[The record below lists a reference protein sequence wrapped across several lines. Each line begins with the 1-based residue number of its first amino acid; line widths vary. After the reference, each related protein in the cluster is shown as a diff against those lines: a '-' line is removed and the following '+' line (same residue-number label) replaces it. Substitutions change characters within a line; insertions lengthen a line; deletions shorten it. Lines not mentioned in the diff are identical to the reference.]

1 MNSPIE
7 PNTLDEVLDAYTLA
21 SQIPNRDILIEY
33 IHRYPQFER
42 ELIDYTM
49 AWMETNKL
57 PSPAEM
63 EPEDTTFIQLGM
75 AAAQQAFHQQEEIKR
90 INSSFRSI
98 LEEAKLRGISA
109 NQFAIVLNLSILLIR
124 KIDLRAITYNTIPF
138 EIIQSFA
145 EILERNVREIA
156 RYLTL
161 PPMQPTT
168 ARYKS
173 SKGPKLDEQR
183 SFFDEVREDHL
194 LSEEQRQYW
203 LSKESRDNDP
213 S

>member
-7 PNTLDEVLDAYTLA
+7 PNPLVEVLDAYT
-21 SQIPNRDILIEY
+21 STPQIQNRDILIEY
-33 IHRYPQFER
+33 IRRYPQFEQ

-49 AWMETNKL
+49 VWMESNHL
-57 PSPAEM
+57 PSPAEL
-63 EPEDTTFIQLGM
+63 EPEDITFIQLGM
-75 AAAQQAFHQQEEIKR
+75 AAAQQAFHQQEEFKR
-90 INSSFRSI
+90 TNLYFQSI
-98 LEEAKLRGISA
+98 LGEAKLRGMSA

-124 KIDLRAITYNTIPF
+124 KIDLRAIAYDTIPF

-145 EILERNVREIA
+145 ENLERNVREIA

-173 SKGPKLDEQR
+173 SKTPKLDEKR

-194 LSEEQRQYW
+194 LSEEQRKYW

>member
-7 PNTLDEVLDAYTLA
+7 PNTLGEVLDAYKSA

-33 IHRYPQFER
+33 IHRYPQFEQ

-49 AWMETNKL
+49 TWMDTNNL
-57 PSPAEM
+57 LSPADM
-63 EPEDTTFIQLGM
+63 EQEDTTFVKLGM
-75 AAAQQAFHQQEEIKR
+75 AASQKAFHQQVEIKR
-90 INSSFRSI
+90 TNSSLRSI
-98 LEEAKLRGISA
+98 LEEANLRGMSP
-109 NQFAIVLNLSILLIR
+109 NQFAIVLNISIILIR
-124 KIDLRAITYNTIPF
+124 KIDLRAIRYNTIPL

-145 EILERNVREIA
+145 ENLERNVREIA

-173 SKGPKLDEQR
+173 SKAPKLDEQR

>member
-21 SQIPNRDILIEY
+21 SQIPNREILIEY

-49 AWMETNKL
+49 TWMGTNHL

-63 EPEDTTFIQLGM
+63 EPEDTSFIQLGM
-75 AAAQQAFHQQEEIKR
+75 AAAQQAFHQQDEIKR
-90 INSSFRSI
+90 TNSPFHSI
-98 LEEAKLRGISA
+98 LEESKSSGISID
-109 NQFAIVLNLSILLIR
+109 QFASMLNLSILLMR
-124 KIDLRAITYNTIPF
+124 KIDLRAIAYHTIPF

-145 EILERNVREIA
+145 DNLKRNVREIA

-173 SKGPKLDEQR
+173 SKAPKLDEQR

-203 LSKESRDNDP
+203 LSKESKDHDP

>member
-7 PNTLDEVLDAYTLA
+7 PNTLDEVLDAYMLV
-21 SQIPNRDILIEY
+21 SPIPNRDILIEY

-49 AWMETNKL
+49 AWMETNHL
-57 PSPAEM
+57 PSSPEM
-63 EPEDTTFIQLGM
+63 DLEDSTFIQLGIT
-75 AAAQQAFHQQEEIKR
+75 AAQQAFHQQEEIKR
-90 INSSFRSI
+90 TNSSFQSI
-98 LEEAKLRGISA
+98 LEEAKLRGMSA
-109 NQFAIVLNLSILLIR
+109 SQLAIVLNLSILLIR
-124 KIDLRAITYNTIPF
+124 KIDLRAIAYDTIPF
-138 EIIQSFA
+138 EIIQSFS
-145 EILERNVREIA
+145 ENLERNEREIA

-161 PPMQPTT
+161 PPMQPIT

-173 SKGPKLDEQR
+173 SKAPKLDEQR
-183 SFFDEVREDHL
+183 NFFDEVREDHL